1 MNLGHQSAAG
11 PEHGSGTQAAQ
22 WPYPGSWVQLGGAIN
37 PGRRV
42 YATRPG
48 WLWIEQGQRLRKTDP
63 RLWGDQSIP
72 ALAVWLL
79 GGDQNAHLGSDQLDL
94 LDFFAE
100 AEPIAS
106 GRF

>member
-1 MNLGHQSAAG
+1 M
-11 PEHGSGTQAAQ
+11 
-22 WPYPGSWVQLGGAIN
+22 
-37 PGRRV
+37 
-42 YATRPG
+42 YATRSG
-48 WLWIEQGQRLRKTDP
+48 WFWVEKGQGLRKTDP
-63 RLWGDQSIP
+63 RVGGDQGIP